1 MTGVRQSR
9 FAYLLSFGLDP
20 MQQAVGLSVCFL
32 VVPPSD
38 SGDGTARRLHGE
50 TATEQ
55 VGSDVQGAGIGIR
68 VRHGGSPGRRTSSGP
83 HHREGEPCAVR
94 WPGVRTVGGKG
105 KLPPA
110 ARHCFALFCA
120 GSRRQS
126 SEVEAAVRRV
136 LESLH
141 NTGKV
146 EADPP
151 VGCGFSGGSTVWPGS
166 GSRAGGAGAI
176 WGISCP
182 CQRWSPPQSARL
194 GPRERVPAS
203 SFLLA
208 CPNPKPVFVSFLS
221 NRLFV
226 SSWSVLSLPPTT
238 TKRQTPVPIRDNTS
252 SSDLSNSFFSYH
264 HPTSTMPT
272 KGHHRSR
279 SSIDRVIDLLADL
292 EETQIT
298 LLLDDL
304 NHTTSSNVPVSDAIA
319 LFEQHAGKPKRR
331 SCRSPSPMRTL
342 QVELE
347 RRHSKRMSSA
357 PEPRSR
363 SKIAVSQSPPSRK
376 PAASPPPALVPAPAP
391 TPAPAPVT
399 PLFDR
404 PSHVDRR
411 PSLILS
417 APVPVERPRTS
428 SAPSRSFGPRSYQ
441 RVNRPAVLSPTATAE
456 LHLLLLAFFNETPV
470 SPATTATP
478 SPTTP
483 LFGFSHSPFSDLD
496 SEPSTPGFDLLEP
509 SPIRTPSLAPPG
521 RRLRTMPSI
530 SSIFEGLRY

>member
-1 MTGVRQSR
+1 
-9 FAYLLSFGLDP
+9 
-20 MQQAVGLSVCFL
+20 
-32 VVPPSD
+32 
-38 SGDGTARRLHGE
+38 
-50 TATEQ
+50 
-55 VGSDVQGAGIGIR
+55 
-68 VRHGGSPGRRTSSGP
+68 
-83 HHREGEPCAVR
+83 
-94 WPGVRTVGGKG
+94 
-105 KLPPA
+105 
-110 ARHCFALFCA
+110 
-120 GSRRQS
+120 
-126 SEVEAAVRRV
+126 
-136 LESLH
+136 
-141 NTGKV
+141 
-146 EADPP
+146 
-151 VGCGFSGGSTVWPGS
+151 
-166 GSRAGGAGAI
+166 
-176 WGISCP
+176 
-182 CQRWSPPQSARL
+182 
-194 GPRERVPAS
+194 
-203 SFLLA
+203 
-208 CPNPKPVFVSFLS
+208 
-221 NRLFV
+221 
-226 SSWSVLSLPPTT
+226 
-238 TKRQTPVPIRDNTS
+238 
-252 SSDLSNSFFSYH
+252 
-264 HPTSTMPT
+264 MPT

-331 SCRSPSPMRTL
+331 SCRSPSPMRNL

-347 RRHSKRMSSA
+347 RRHSKRLSSA
-357 PEPRSR
+357 PEPRPR
-363 SKIAVSQSPPSRK
+363 SKTAVSSHSPPSRK
-376 PAASPPPALVPAPAP
+376 PVASPAPFPEPLPVPI
-391 TPAPAPVT
+391 T

-417 APVPVERPRTS
+417 PPVPVERPRTS

-509 SPIRTPSLAPPG
+509 SPVRTQSLSPG